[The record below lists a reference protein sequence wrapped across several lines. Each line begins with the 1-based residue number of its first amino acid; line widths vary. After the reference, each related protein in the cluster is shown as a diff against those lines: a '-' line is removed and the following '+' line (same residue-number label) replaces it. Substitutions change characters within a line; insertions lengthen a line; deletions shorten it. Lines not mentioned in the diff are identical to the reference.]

1 MPFSS
6 KKGTGH
12 QGETNAREAAL
23 VILKEVEEKEAYL
36 NLVLNRVISRRSFPP
51 AERSLLTELAYGVIQ
66 HLHTLDW
73 VISLY
78 STRSLEKLTPWIR
91 NILRMGTYQLLY
103 LERIPEAAAVDE
115 AVKLAHR
122 YGHKGVAGL
131 VNAVLRKISRSK
143 DNLPWPSR
151 EQEPA
156 LYLSL
161 RYAYPLWM
169 VQRWIKNLGAEAAEA
184 HCSAGNR
191 RPPLT
196 IRTNTLRLS
205 REELQRVL
213 QAEGT
218 GSRECR
224 YAPEGLYLKLAH
236 SLVELKS
243 FQQGLFQVQGESS
256 MLAAP
261 LLNPQPGELVLDLCS
276 APGGK
281 TIHLA
286 ALMKNQGRIIAA
298 DLYPHRLKLVQAA
311 AERQGIQIIQTENI
325 DGRSLPSEWQGTFQR
340 VLLDVPC
347 SGLGVIRRK
356 GDLKWRRRPEDIA
369 SLSQLQMQLLRSAF
383 QALCSG
389 GVLLYSACTTE
400 PEETTE
406 VINKFL
412 AQERLAQP
420 VMLSP
425 FLPQELHAEEK
436 IAGQIF
442 LWPAQHNLDGFFLA
456 RIRKK

>member
-36 NLVLNRVISRRSFPP
+36 NLVLNRVLSRRSFPP

-131 VNAVLRKISRSK
+131 VNAVLRKISRAK

>member
-36 NLVLNRVISRRSFPP
+36 NLVLNRVLSRRSFPP

-218 GSRECR
+218 GSREYR

>member
-1 MPFSS
+1 M
-6 KKGTGH
+6 
-12 QGETNAREAAL
+12 
-23 VILKEVEEKEAYL
+23 
-36 NLVLNRVISRRSFPP
+36 
-51 AERSLLTELAYGVIQ
+51 
-66 HLHTLDW
+66 
-73 VISLY
+73 
-78 STRSLEKLTPWIR
+78 EKLTPWIR

>member
-1 MPFSS
+1 M
-6 KKGTGH
+6 
-12 QGETNAREAAL
+12 
-23 VILKEVEEKEAYL
+23 
-36 NLVLNRVISRRSFPP
+36 
-51 AERSLLTELAYGVIQ
+51 
-66 HLHTLDW
+66 
-73 VISLY
+73 
-78 STRSLEKLTPWIR
+78 
-91 NILRMGTYQLLY
+91 
-103 LERIPEAAAVDE
+103 
-115 AVKLAHR
+115 
-122 YGHKGVAGL
+122 
-131 VNAVLRKISRSK
+131 
-143 DNLPWPSR
+143 
-151 EQEPA
+151 
-156 LYLSL
+156 
-161 RYAYPLWM
+161 
-169 VQRWIKNLGAEAAEA
+169 
-184 HCSAGNR
+184 
-191 RPPLT
+191 
-196 IRTNTLRLS
+196 
-205 REELQRVL
+205 
-213 QAEGT
+213 
-218 GSRECR
+218 
-224 YAPEGLYLKLAH
+224 
-236 SLVELKS
+236 
-243 FQQGLFQVQGESS
+243 
-256 MLAAP
+256 
-261 LLNPQPGELVLDLCS
+261 
-276 APGGK
+276 
-281 TIHLA
+281 
-286 ALMKNQGRIIAA
+286 
-298 DLYPHRLKLVQAA
+298 VQAA

-425 FLPQELHAEEK
+425 FFPQELHAEEK

>member
-6 KKGTGH
+6 KKGPGH

-23 VILKEVEEKEAYL
+23 VILKEVEEKDAYL
-36 NLVLNRVISRRSFPP
+36 NLVLNRVLSQRSFPP

-131 VNAVLRKISRSK
+131 VNAVLRKISRAK

-161 RYAYPLWM
+161 HYAYPLWM

-184 HCSAGNR
+184 YCSAGNR

-218 GSRECR
+218 ESRECR

-236 SLVELKS
+236 RLVEMKS

-261 LLNPQPGELVLDLCS
+261 LLNPQPGERVLDLCS

-281 TIHLA
+281 TTHLA
-286 ALMKNQGRIIAA
+286 TLMKNQGRIIAA

-311 AERQGIQIIQTENI
+311 AERQGIQIIQAENI

-420 VMLSP
+420 VILSP

>member
-36 NLVLNRVISRRSFPP
+36 NLVLNRVLSRRSFPP